1 MSQKGA
7 IIIPITLVAEGGG
20 SNSTESFQSI
30 LSGAS
35 PSASPSPNKGDAS
48 QKKAEAQAKSS
59 DNIANAVLARV
70 AAHTLN
76 LAMSG
81 WGDIMGN
88 YVTGQNIQTWIS
100 EVGKIASA
108 LKLGPAG
115 MAFYALDKG
124 VQAFKY
130 VGELKKSEARAE
142 FAQKRVYGT
151 TVKS

>member
-1 MSQKGA
+1 MSQKGT
-7 IIIPITLVAEGGG
+7 IVIPITLVAEGGG
-20 SNSTESFQSI
+20 SESTESFQSI

-35 PSASPSPNKGDAS
+35 PSSSPSPHKGDKS
-48 QKKAEAQAKSS
+48 QKKAEAQAKAS
-59 DNIANAVLARV
+59 DNIANAVLARA

-81 WGDIMGN
+81 WGDITGN
-88 YVTGQNIQTWIS
+88 YVTGQNIQTGINEIS
-100 EVGKIASA
+100 KIGAA
-108 LKLGPAG
+108 VQLGPAG